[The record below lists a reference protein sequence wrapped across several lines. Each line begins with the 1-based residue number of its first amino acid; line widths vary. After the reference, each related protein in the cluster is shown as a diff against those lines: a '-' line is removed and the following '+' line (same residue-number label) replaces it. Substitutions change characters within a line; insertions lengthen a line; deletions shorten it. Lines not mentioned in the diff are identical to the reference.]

1 MGREGSG
8 FVVMDIDA
16 PPYVVWEC
24 LLDFEAYPDN
34 IGTVKSMVM
43 FTNTHLKSSYMAE
56 RPVLPGT
63 GREARHYGKASV
75 TRASFV
81 LSKFHLKI
89 AAIHKYRPHPDGHY
103 MVFTL
108 DPACKNLVM
117 KDAKGIWYTQG
128 LHGGNRTRVWL
139 LCEVKVAP
147 ILPSFIVDYAAK
159 RAMPR
164 ATTWLPPLAERRA
177 RQWLLGP
184 ANGAEVKTFMGSSGS
199 SIRST

>member
-8 FVVMDIDA
+8 FVVMDVDA

-24 LLDFEAYPDN
+24 LLDFESYPDN
-34 IGTVKSMVM
+34 IGTVKSMTM
-43 FTNTHLKSSYMAE
+43 FTNTHLKSSYTAE
-56 RPVLPGT
+56 KPVLPGT
-63 GREARHYGKASV
+63 GREARHYGKSSI

-81 LSKFHLKI
+81 LSKFRLRI

-128 LHGGNRTRVWL
+128 LQGDTKTRVWL

-147 ILPSFIVDYAAK
+147 ILPSFIVDYAAN

-164 ATTWLPPLAERRA
+164 ATTWLPPLAERLA
-177 RQWLLGP
+177 QQWLVGP
-184 ANGAEVKTFMGSSGS
+184 TNGAVGTTITIDSES
-199 SIRST
+199 